1 MLNPPIMPLF
11 QGAPGPRGSEGLT
24 GPKGLP
30 GIEGSKSDPGRPG
43 PPGEAVSLKEV
54 LLICS
59 HLYESHLMLS
69 FCCFLFRGQMAF
81 LVSEGLLDFQ
91 D

>member
-1 MLNPPIMPLF
+1 MPLF

-30 GIEGSKSDPGRPG
+30 GIEGSKGDPGRPG
-43 PPGEAVSLKEV
+43 APGETVSLKEV

-59 HLYESHLMLS
+59 HLK
-69 FCCFLFRGQMAF
+69 
-81 LVSEGLLDFQ
+81 
-91 D
+91 